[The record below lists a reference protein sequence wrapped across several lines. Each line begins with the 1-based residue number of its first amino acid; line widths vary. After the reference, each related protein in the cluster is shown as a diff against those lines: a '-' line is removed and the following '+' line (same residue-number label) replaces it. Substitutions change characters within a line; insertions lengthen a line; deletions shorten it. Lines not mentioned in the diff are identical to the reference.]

1 MLEVGER
8 VSLLS
13 VVTIVVHEICT
24 IIDWD
29 CQWGLRSIGKG
40 KMSLDHSYSHL
51 GLRNR
56 GRQTV
61 EEIWTC
67 DLIQI
72 WASLCV
78 AGGDSTEY
86 LWGVLYY
93 VLLHVLYH
101 YNIQIVGGFQ
111 LYAFPITYCVDMCDW
126 CFNVRMWLFLIPQNW
141 WSMVEEVMYYACIP
155 QIVYNQDNLYE

>member
-8 VSLLS
+8 VSLLL
-13 VVTIVVHEICT
+13 VVTIAVHEICT
-24 IIDWD
+24 HIDWD
-29 CQWGLRSIGKG
+29 CQWGLRSTSQGD
-40 KMSLDHSYSHL
+40 SNLDIFFSHL

-67 DLIQI
+67 DLFIFR
-72 WASLCV
+72 ASLCV
-78 AGGDSTEY
+78 ACEI
-86 LWGVLYY
+86 VLRAVRALCY

-111 LYAFPITYCVDMCDW
+111 LLLSPVHTVLYVYLILIFMCACD
-126 CFNVRMWLFLIPQNW
+126 CFYFRILMINCRRGYVLCMKLK
-141 WSMVEEVMYYACIP
+141 
-155 QIVYNQDNLYE
+155 